1 MTRASRVLF
10 RTFFAQFFASESVTS
25 DIQLRQTIIWVLALL
40 VAPCL
45 VLAIEL
51 FPHFQFVAI
60 RAIVVA
66 VAGVALACHLLGRRR
81 ARGWSVEP
89 PDELTVDRPDF
100 TVLDIGAI
108 VRPLPAVNRGA
119 L

>member
-66 VAGVALACHLLGRRR
+66 VAGVTLACHLLG
-81 ARGWSVEP
+81 RGWSVEP